1 MKRFELCAAS
11 ITEIAKKV
19 ERPAIHHLPQLR
31 EDLIRRQIRID
42 NFPGDLVGTFNHL
55 RRGQDAH
62 PADLCI
68 EPDEGRQV
76 WFVVLK
82 RVDIGFRSLLDE
94 LL

>member
-42 NFPGDLVGTFNHL
+42 NFPGDLVG
-55 RRGQDAH
+55 